1 MLVFAR
7 QKLTGKYFLT
17 QTTMPSINKVY
28 LIGNVT
34 ADTVLKFTKSGKKV
48 TNFTIATNEQWKT
61 IKGEVVKNANFHRA
75 VAWNGLA
82 DFASKV
88 CNKGRLMYI
97 EGKMVNRDYE
107 NSEGEKKYVTEVLV
121 SALKPLD
128 YKKDGATADE
138 LPTENMEVE
147 TIEDGELVTA

>member
-1 MLVFAR
+1 
-7 QKLTGKYFLT
+7 
-17 QTTMPSINKVY
+17 MPSINKVQ

-34 ADTVLKFTKSGKKV
+34 ADTTLKMTKSGKKV
-48 TNFTIATNEQWKT
+48 TNFTIATNEQWKNPE
-61 IKGEVVKNANFHRA
+61 GQVMRNANFHKA

-97 EGKMVNRDYE
+97 EGKLVNHDYKNE
-107 NSEGEKKYVTEVLV
+107 KGEKKYVTEVVV
-121 SALKPLD
+121 SGLKPLD
-128 YKKDGATADE
+128 YGKKEDEETTSDE

-147 TIEDGELVTA
+147 IVEDGELVAA